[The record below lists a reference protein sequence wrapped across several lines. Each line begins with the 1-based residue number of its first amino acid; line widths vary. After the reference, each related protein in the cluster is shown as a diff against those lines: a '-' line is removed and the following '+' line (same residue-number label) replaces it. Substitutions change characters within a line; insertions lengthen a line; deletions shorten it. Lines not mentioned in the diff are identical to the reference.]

1 MTNEYIE
8 MDNLFMFL
16 VDLRRDKCMWN
27 EEHYRYPFDEKIHNN
42 FQNILDLV
50 KPLKK
55 IRPCSDDEI
64 EKYKFY
70 FDKDIENTLDYEK
83 CYTVLLE
90 QVKDKTTDEKIAF
103 LAPYIPY
110 LLAVLNNFTAVD
122 DVSAYARFKDNETIA
137 FLLVYRYEH
146 NISIMKDLRMD
157 VSEERV
163 CGYHSKV
170 CKRLAEEK
178 YWKLAELKNNKP
190 EEYQKYEKKQKDWQN
205 ILLNRINELKEYGE
219 KSK

>member
-27 EEHYRYPFDEKIHNN
+27 EELYRYPFDEKIHNN

-103 LAPYIPY
+103 LAPYIHY

>member
-27 EEHYRYPFDEKIHNN
+27 EELYRYPFDEKIHNN

-64 EKYKFY
+64 DKYKFY

-110 LLAVLNNFTAVD
+110 LLAVLNNFSAVED
-122 DVSAYARFKDNETIA
+122 IAAYNRFNNDETIA
-137 FLLVYRYEH
+137 FLLAYRYEH
-146 NISIMKDLRMD
+146 NISIMDDLHMD
-157 VSEERV
+157 ISEESV
-163 CGYHSKV
+163 CSYHSKV

>member
-1 MTNEYIE
+1 MTNEYIK
-8 MDNLFMFL
+8 MDNLFMFS

-27 EEHYRYPFDEKIHNN
+27 EELYRYPFDEKIHNN

-157 VSEERV
+157 VSEEIV

-219 KSK
+219 K

>member
-8 MDNLFMFL
+8 MDNLFMFS

-27 EEHYRYPFDEKIHNN
+27 EELYRFPFDEKIHNN

-103 LAPYIPY
+103 LAPLLSASNPSAPEPANKSKITASSNSKFIILNKGSFTLSNVGLVLSPSNVNSFVP
-110 LLAVLNNFTAVD
+110 LAVPL
-122 DVSAYARFKDNETIA
+122 I
-137 FLLVYRYEH
+137 
-146 NISIMKDLRMD
+146 
-157 VSEERV
+157 
-163 CGYHSKV
+163 
-170 CKRLAEEK
+170 
-178 YWKLAELKNNKP
+178 
-190 EEYQKYEKKQKDWQN
+190 
-205 ILLNRINELKEYGE
+205 ILIT
-219 KSK
+219 SV

>member
-27 EEHYRYPFDEKIHNN
+27 EELYRYPFDEKIHNN

-83 CYTVLLE
+83 YYTVLLE

>member
-1 MTNEYIE
+1 M
-8 MDNLFMFL
+8 
-16 VDLRRDKCMWN
+16 
-27 EEHYRYPFDEKIHNN
+27 
-42 FQNILDLV
+42 V

-110 LLAVLNNFTAVD
+110 LLAVLNNFTSVD

-205 ILLNRINELKEYGE
+205 ILLNRINELKVHGE

>member
-27 EEHYRYPFDEKIHNN
+27 EELYRYPFDEKIHNN

-205 ILLNRINELKEYGE
+205 ILLNRINELKVHGE

>member
-27 EEHYRYPFDEKIHNN
+27 EELYRYPFDEKIHNN

-157 VSEERV
+157 MSEERV

-205 ILLNRINELKEYGE
+205 ILLNRINELKVHGE